1 MEKKESCAT
10 VVRGKKR
17 RLLRIALFLFALFIA
32 LSAAGIAVL
41 SINMRPV
48 MTALAIARIRSVAA
62 RAMNDAILE
71 SMGDETNYA
80 RLIRVHE
87 SADRVYMLQA
97 NTHKMNIL
105 AADCAEAAQERIAQM
120 GDQGIS
126 IPLGTITGISFLAG
140 KGPSVKVSFSP
151 AGSVQSEFS
160 SEFIS
165 SGINQ
170 TLYRVNLRLIAS
182 VRLVMPGVSETVSVQ
197 AEAAIAE
204 SIIVGDVPEV
214 YTNVASE
221 EDMLNLIPTESP

>member
-1 MEKKESCAT
+1 MEKNSARPGI
-10 VVRGKKR
+10 VSRKKR
-17 RLLRIALFLFALFIA
+17 FLRTVLFLLVLLIVLLSLSVAL
-32 LSAAGIAVL
+32 LSV
-41 SINMRPV
+41 NMRPA

-80 RLIRVHE
+80 RLIQVHE
-87 SADRVYMLQA
+87 SSERVYMLQA

-126 IPLGTITGISFLAG
+126 IPIGTIKGISFLAG
-140 KGPSVKVSFSP
+140 KGPSLKVTFSP
-151 AGSVQSEFS
+151 AGSVQSEFN
-160 SEFIS
+160 SEFVS

-170 TLYRVNLRLIAS
+170 TLYRVNLLLTAS
-182 VRLVMPGVSETVSVQ
+182 VRLVMPGVSETISVR

-221 EDMLNLIPTESP
+221 EDMLNLIPTETP

>member
-1 MEKKESCAT
+1 MEKNSARPGI
-10 VVRGKKR
+10 VSRKKR
-17 RLLRIALFLFALFIA
+17 FLRTVLFLLVLLIVLLSLSVAL
-32 LSAAGIAVL
+32 LSV
-41 SINMRPV
+41 NMRPA

-80 RLIRVHE
+80 RLIQVHE
-87 SADRVYMLQA
+87 SSERVYMLQA

-126 IPLGTITGISFLAG
+126 IPIGTITGISFLAG
-140 KGPSVKVSFSP
+140 KGPSLKVTFSP
-151 AGSVQSEFS
+151 AGSVQSEFN
-160 SEFIS
+160 SEFVS

-170 TLYRVNLRLIAS
+170 TLYRVNLLLTAS
-182 VRLVMPGVSETVSVQ
+182 VRLVMPGVSETISVR

>member
-1 MEKKESCAT
+1 M
-10 VVRGKKR
+10 
-17 RLLRIALFLFALFIA
+17 LFLIVLLIVLLSLSVAL
-32 LSAAGIAVL
+32 LSV
-41 SINMRPV
+41 NMRPA
-48 MTALAIARIRSVAA
+48 MAALAIARIRSVAA

-80 RLIRVHE
+80 RLIQVHE
-87 SADRVYMLQA
+87 SSERVYMLQA

-126 IPLGTITGISFLAG
+126 IPIGTITGISFLAG
-140 KGPSVKVSFSP
+140 KGPSLKVTFSP
-151 AGSVQSEFS
+151 AGSVQSEFN
-160 SEFIS
+160 SEFVS

-170 TLYRVNLRLIAS
+170 TLYRVNLLLTAS
-182 VRLVMPGVSETVSVQ
+182 VRLVMPGVSETIFVR

-221 EDMLNLIPTESP
+221 EDMLNLIPTETP

>member
-1 MEKKESCAT
+1 MEKGTPRPGA
-10 VVRGKKR
+10 VGKKR
-17 RLLRIALFLFALFIA
+17 RSLRIALLLFMLFILLLA
-32 LSAAGIAVL
+32 VAIGLLSA
-41 SINMRPV
+41 NMRPA

-80 RLIRVHE
+80 RLIQVHE
-87 SADRVYMLQA
+87 SSERVYMLQA

-126 IPLGTITGISFLAG
+126 IPIGTITGISFLAG
-140 KGPSVKVSFSP
+140 KGPSVNVTFSP
-151 AGSVQSEFS
+151 AGSVQSEFH
-160 SEFIS
+160 SEFVS

-170 TLYRVNLRLIAS
+170 TLYRVNLLLTAS
-182 VRLVMPGVSETVSVQ
+182 VRLVMPGVSETISVR

-221 EDMLNLIPTESP
+221 EDMLNLIPTDVP

>member
-1 MEKKESCAT
+1 MEKSSARPGI
-10 VVRGKKR
+10 VSRKKR
-17 RLLRIALFLFALFIA
+17 ILRTVLFLLVLLIVLLSLSVAL
-32 LSAAGIAVL
+32 LSV
-41 SINMRPV
+41 NMRPA

-80 RLIRVHE
+80 RLIQVHE
-87 SADRVYMLQA
+87 SSERVYMLQA

-126 IPLGTITGISFLAG
+126 IPIGTITGISFLAG
-140 KGPSVKVSFSP
+140 KGPSLKVTFSP
-151 AGSVQSEFS
+151 AGSVQSEFN
-160 SEFIS
+160 SEFVS

-170 TLYRVNLRLIAS
+170 TLYRVNLLLTAS
-182 VRLVMPGVSETVSVQ
+182 VRLVMPGVSETISVR

-221 EDMLNLIPTESP
+221 EDMLNLIPTETP

>member
-1 MEKKESCAT
+1 MEKSSARPGI
-10 VVRGKKR
+10 VSRKKR
-17 RLLRIALFLFALFIA
+17 FLRTVLFLIVLLIVLLSLSVAL
-32 LSAAGIAVL
+32 LSV
-41 SINMRPV
+41 NMRPA
-48 MTALAIARIRSVAA
+48 MAALAIARIRSVAA
-62 RAMNDAILE
+62 RAMNDEILE

-80 RLIRVHE
+80 RLIQVHE
-87 SADRVYMLQA
+87 SSERVYMLQA

-126 IPLGTITGISFLAG
+126 IPIGTITGISFLAG
-140 KGPSVKVSFSP
+140 KGPSLKVTFSP
-151 AGSVQSEFS
+151 AGSVQSEFN
-160 SEFIS
+160 SEFVS

-170 TLYRVNLRLIAS
+170 TLYRVNLLLTAS
-182 VRLVMPGVSETVSVQ
+182 VRLVMPGVSETIFVR

-221 EDMLNLIPTESP
+221 EDMLNLIPTETP

>member
-1 MEKKESCAT
+1 MEKSSARPGI
-10 VVRGKKR
+10 VSRKKR
-17 RLLRIALFLFALFIA
+17 FLRTVLFLIVLLIVLLSLSVAL
-32 LSAAGIAVL
+32 LSV
-41 SINMRPV
+41 NMRPA
-48 MTALAIARIRSVAA
+48 MAALAIARIRSVAA

-80 RLIRVHE
+80 RLIQVHE
-87 SADRVYMLQA
+87 SSERVYMLQA

-126 IPLGTITGISFLAG
+126 IPIGTITGISILAG
-140 KGPSVKVSFSP
+140 KGPSLKVTFSP
-151 AGSVQSEFS
+151 AGSVQSEFN
-160 SEFIS
+160 SEFVS

-170 TLYRVNLRLIAS
+170 TLYRVNLLLTAS
-182 VRLVMPGVSETVSVQ
+182 VRLVMPGVSETIFVR

-221 EDMLNLIPTESP
+221 EDMLNLIPTETP

>member
-1 MEKKESCAT
+1 MEKSSARPGI
-10 VVRGKKR
+10 VSRKKR
-17 RLLRIALFLFALFIA
+17 FLRTVLFLLVLLIVLLSLSVAL
-32 LSAAGIAVL
+32 LSV
-41 SINMRPV
+41 NMRPA

-80 RLIRVHE
+80 RLIQVHE
-87 SADRVYMLQA
+87 SSERVHMLQA

-126 IPLGTITGISFLAG
+126 IPIGTITGISFLAG
-140 KGPSVKVSFSP
+140 KGPSLKVTFSP
-151 AGSVQSEFS
+151 AGSVQSEFN
-160 SEFIS
+160 SEFVS

-170 TLYRVNLRLIAS
+170 TLYRVNLLLTAS
-182 VRLVMPGVSETVSVQ
+182 VRLVMPGVSETISVR

-221 EDMLNLIPTESP
+221 EDMLNLIPTETP

>member
-1 MEKKESCAT
+1 METGTSQGMAC
-10 VVRGKKR
+10 KR
-17 RLLRIALFLFALFIA
+17 RRFLRTALFLFVLFILLLA
-32 LSAAGIAVL
+32 VAIGLLSA
-41 SINMRPV
+41 NMRPA

-80 RLIRVHE
+80 RLIQVHE
-87 SADRVYMLQA
+87 SSERVYMLQA

-126 IPLGTITGISFLAG
+126 IPIGTITGISFLAG
-140 KGPSVKVSFSP
+140 KGPSVNVTFSP
-151 AGSVQSEFS
+151 AGSVQSEFH
-160 SEFIS
+160 SEFVS

-170 TLYRVNLRLIAS
+170 TLYRVNLLLTAS
-182 VRLVMPGVSETVSVQ
+182 VRLVMPGVSETISVR

-221 EDMLNLIPTESP
+221 EDMLNLIPTDAP

>member
-1 MEKKESCAT
+1 MEKSSARPGI
-10 VVRGKKR
+10 VSRKKR
-17 RLLRIALFLFALFIA
+17 FLRTVLFLLVLLIVLLSLSVAL
-32 LSAAGIAVL
+32 LSV
-41 SINMRPV
+41 NMRPA

-80 RLIRVHE
+80 RLIQVHE
-87 SADRVYMLQA
+87 SSERVYMLQA

-126 IPLGTITGISFLAG
+126 IPIGTITGISFLAG
-140 KGPSVKVSFSP
+140 KGPSLKVTFSP
-151 AGSVQSEFS
+151 AGSVQSEFN
-160 SEFIS
+160 SEFVS

-170 TLYRVNLRLIAS
+170 TLYRVNLLLPAS
-182 VRLVMPGVSETVSVQ
+182 VRLVMPGVSETISLR

-221 EDMLNLIPTESP
+221 EDMLNLIPTETP

>member
-1 MEKKESCAT
+1 MEKNSARPGIVSRKKHFLRT
-10 VVRGKKR
+10 V
-17 RLLRIALFLFALFIA
+17 LFLLVLLIVLLSLSVAL
-32 LSAAGIAVL
+32 LSV
-41 SINMRPV
+41 NMRPA

-80 RLIRVHE
+80 RLIQVHE
-87 SADRVYMLQA
+87 SSERVYMLQA

-126 IPLGTITGISFLAG
+126 IPIGTITGISFLAG
-140 KGPSVKVSFSP
+140 KGPSLKVTFSP
-151 AGSVQSEFS
+151 AGSVQSEFN
-160 SEFIS
+160 SEFVS

-170 TLYRVNLRLIAS
+170 TLYRVNLLLTAS
-182 VRLVMPGVSETVSVQ
+182 VRLVMPGVSETISVR

-221 EDMLNLIPTESP
+221 EDMLNLIPTETP

>member
-1 MEKKESCAT
+1 MEKSSARPGI
-10 VVRGKKR
+10 VSRKKR
-17 RLLRIALFLFALFIA
+17 FLRTVLFLIVLLIVLLSLSVAL
-32 LSAAGIAVL
+32 LSV
-41 SINMRPV
+41 NMRPA
-48 MTALAIARIRSVAA
+48 MAALAIARIRSVAA

-80 RLIRVHE
+80 RLMQVHE
-87 SADRVYMLQA
+87 SSERVYMLQA

-126 IPLGTITGISFLAG
+126 IPIGTITGISFLAG
-140 KGPSVKVSFSP
+140 KGPSLKVTFSP
-151 AGSVQSEFS
+151 AGSVQSEFN
-160 SEFIS
+160 SEFVS

-170 TLYRVNLRLIAS
+170 TLYRVNLLLTAS
-182 VRLVMPGVSETVSVQ
+182 VRLVMPGVSETIFVR

-221 EDMLNLIPTESP
+221 EDMLNLIPTETP

>member
-10 VVRGKKR
+10 VVRGKRR

-41 SINMRPV
+41 SINMRPA

-80 RLIRVHE
+80 RLIQVHE

-140 KGPSVKVSFSP
+140 KAP
-151 AGSVQSEFS
+151 A
-160 SEFIS
+160 
-165 SGINQ
+165 
-170 TLYRVNLRLIAS
+170 
-182 VRLVMPGVSETVSVQ
+182 
-197 AEAAIAE
+197 
-204 SIIVGDVPEV
+204 
-214 YTNVASE
+214 
-221 EDMLNLIPTESP
+221 

>member
-1 MEKKESCAT
+1 MEKSSARPAI
-10 VVRGKKR
+10 VSRKKR
-17 RLLRIALFLFALFIA
+17 FLRTVLFLIVLLIVLLSLSVAL
-32 LSAAGIAVL
+32 LSV
-41 SINMRPV
+41 NMRPA
-48 MTALAIARIRSVAA
+48 MAALAIARIRSVAA

-80 RLIRVHE
+80 RLIQVHE
-87 SADRVYMLQA
+87 SSERVYMLQA

-126 IPLGTITGISFLAG
+126 IPIGTITGISFLAG
-140 KGPSVKVSFSP
+140 KGPSLKVTFSP
-151 AGSVQSEFS
+151 AGSVQSEFN
-160 SEFIS
+160 SEFVS

-170 TLYRVNLRLIAS
+170 TLYRVNLLLTAS
-182 VRLVMPGVSETVSVQ
+182 VRLVMPGVSETIFVR

-221 EDMLNLIPTESP
+221 EDMLNLIPTETP

>member
-1 MEKKESCAT
+1 MEKSSAHPGI
-10 VVRGKKR
+10 VSRKKR
-17 RLLRIALFLFALFIA
+17 FLRTVLFLIVLLIVLLSLSVAL
-32 LSAAGIAVL
+32 LSV
-41 SINMRPV
+41 NMRPA
-48 MTALAIARIRSVAA
+48 MAALAIARIRSVAA

-80 RLIRVHE
+80 RLIQVHE
-87 SADRVYMLQA
+87 SSERVYMLQA

-126 IPLGTITGISFLAG
+126 IPIGTITGISFLAG
-140 KGPSVKVSFSP
+140 KGPSLKVTFSP
-151 AGSVQSEFS
+151 AGSVQSEFN
-160 SEFIS
+160 SEFVS

-170 TLYRVNLRLIAS
+170 TLYRVNLLLTAS
-182 VRLVMPGVSETVSVQ
+182 VRLVMPGVSETIFVR

-221 EDMLNLIPTESP
+221 EDMLNLIPTETP

>member
-10 VVRGKKR
+10 VVRGKRR

-41 SINMRPV
+41 SINMRPA

-80 RLIRVHE
+80 RLIQVHE

>member
-1 MEKKESCAT
+1 MEKSSARPGI
-10 VVRGKKR
+10 VSRKKR
-17 RLLRIALFLFALFIA
+17 FLRTVLFLLVLLIVLLSLSVAL
-32 LSAAGIAVL
+32 LSV
-41 SINMRPV
+41 NMRPA

-80 RLIRVHE
+80 RLIQVHE
-87 SADRVYMLQA
+87 SSERVYMLQA

-126 IPLGTITGISFLAG
+126 IPIGTITGISFLAG
-140 KGPSVKVSFSP
+140 KGPSLKVTFSP
-151 AGSVQSEFS
+151 AGSVQSEFN
-160 SEFIS
+160 SEFVS

-170 TLYRVNLRLIAS
+170 TLYRVNLLLTAS
-182 VRLVMPGVSETVSVQ
+182 VRLVMPGVSETISVR

-221 EDMLNLIPTESP
+221 EDMLNLIPTETP

>member
-1 MEKKESCAT
+1 METGTRQGMAC
-10 VVRGKKR
+10 KR
-17 RLLRIALFLFALFIA
+17 RRFLRTALFLFVLFILLLA
-32 LSAAGIAVL
+32 VAIGLLSA
-41 SINMRPV
+41 NMRPA

-80 RLIRVHE
+80 RLIQVHE
-87 SADRVYMLQA
+87 SSERVYMLQA

-126 IPLGTITGISFLAG
+126 IPIGTITGISFLAG
-140 KGPSVKVSFSP
+140 KGPSVNVTFSP
-151 AGSVQSEFS
+151 AGSVQSEFH
-160 SEFIS
+160 SEFVS

-170 TLYRVNLRLIAS
+170 TLYRVNLLLTAS
-182 VRLVMPGVSETVSVQ
+182 VRLVMPGVSETISVR

-221 EDMLNLIPTESP
+221 EDMLNLIPTDAP

>member
-1 MEKKESCAT
+1 MEKSSARPGI
-10 VVRGKKR
+10 VSRKKR
-17 RLLRIALFLFALFIA
+17 FLRTVLLLIVLLIVLLSLSVAL
-32 LSAAGIAVL
+32 LSV
-41 SINMRPV
+41 NMGPA
-48 MTALAIARIRSVAA
+48 MAALAIARIRSVAA

-80 RLIRVHE
+80 RLIQVHE
-87 SADRVYMLQA
+87 SSERVYMLQA

-126 IPLGTITGISFLAG
+126 IPIGTITGISFLAG
-140 KGPSVKVSFSP
+140 KGPSLKVTFSP
-151 AGSVQSEFS
+151 AGSVQSEFN
-160 SEFIS
+160 SEFVS

-170 TLYRVNLRLIAS
+170 TLYRVNLLLTAS
-182 VRLVMPGVSETVSVQ
+182 VRLVMPGVSETIFVR

-221 EDMLNLIPTESP
+221 EDMLNLIPTETP

>member
-1 MEKKESCAT
+1 MEKNSARPGI
-10 VVRGKKR
+10 VSRKKR
-17 RLLRIALFLFALFIA
+17 FLRTVLFLLVLLIVLLSLSVAL
-32 LSAAGIAVL
+32 LSV
-41 SINMRPV
+41 NMRPA
-48 MTALAIARIRSVAA
+48 MTALAIAHIRSVAA

-80 RLIRVHE
+80 RLIQVHE
-87 SADRVYMLQA
+87 SSERVYMLQA

-126 IPLGTITGISFLAG
+126 IPIGTITGISFLAG
-140 KGPSVKVSFSP
+140 KGPSLKVTFSP
-151 AGSVQSEFS
+151 AGSVQSEFN
-160 SEFIS
+160 SEFVS

-170 TLYRVNLRLIAS
+170 TLYRVNLLLTAS
-182 VRLVMPGVSETVSVQ
+182 VRLVMPGVSETISVR

-221 EDMLNLIPTESP
+221 EDMLNLIPTETP

>member
-1 MEKKESCAT
+1 M
-10 VVRGKKR
+10 
-17 RLLRIALFLFALFIA
+17 LFLIVLLIVLLSLSVAL
-32 LSAAGIAVL
+32 LSV
-41 SINMRPV
+41 NMRPA
-48 MTALAIARIRSVAA
+48 MAALAIARIRSVAA

-80 RLIRVHE
+80 RLIQVHE
-87 SADRVYMLQA
+87 SSERVYMLQA

-126 IPLGTITGISFLAG
+126 IPIGTITGISFLAG
-140 KGPSVKVSFSP
+140 KGPSLKVTFSP
-151 AGSVQSEFS
+151 AGSVQSEFN
-160 SEFIS
+160 SEFVS

-170 TLYRVNLRLIAS
+170 TLYRVNLLLTAS
-182 VRLVMPGVSETVSVQ
+182 VRLVMPGVSETISVR

-221 EDMLNLIPTESP
+221 EDMLNLIPTETP

>member
-1 MEKKESCAT
+1 MEKSSARPGI
-10 VVRGKKR
+10 VSRKKR
-17 RLLRIALFLFALFIA
+17 FLRTVLFLIVLLIVLLSLSVAL
-32 LSAAGIAVL
+32 LSV
-41 SINMRPV
+41 NMRPA
-48 MTALAIARIRSVAA
+48 MAALAIARIRSVAA

-80 RLIRVHE
+80 RLIQVHE
-87 SADRVYMLQA
+87 SSERVYMLQA

-126 IPLGTITGISFLAG
+126 IPIGTITGISFLAG
-140 KGPSVKVSFSP
+140 KGPSLKVTFSP
-151 AGSVQSEFS
+151 AGSVQSEFN
-160 SEFIS
+160 SEFVS

-170 TLYRVNLRLIAS
+170 TLYRVNLLLTAS
-182 VRLVMPGVSETVSVQ
+182 VRLVMPGVSETIFVR

-221 EDMLNLIPTESP
+221 EDMLNLIPTETQ

>member
-1 MEKKESCAT
+1 MEKSSARPGI
-10 VVRGKKR
+10 VSRKKR
-17 RLLRIALFLFALFIA
+17 FLRTVLFLLVLLIVLLSLSVAL
-32 LSAAGIAVL
+32 LSV
-41 SINMRPV
+41 NMRPA

-71 SMGDETNYA
+71 SLGDETNYA
-80 RLIRVHE
+80 RLIQVHE
-87 SADRVYMLQA
+87 SSERVYMLQA

-126 IPLGTITGISFLAG
+126 IPIGTITGISFLAG
-140 KGPSVKVSFSP
+140 KGPSLKVTFSP
-151 AGSVQSEFS
+151 AGSVQSEFN
-160 SEFIS
+160 SEFVS

-170 TLYRVNLRLIAS
+170 TLYRVNLLLTAS
-182 VRLVMPGVSETVSVQ
+182 VRLVMPGVSETISVR

-221 EDMLNLIPTESP
+221 EDMLNLIPTETP

>member
-1 MEKKESCAT
+1 MEKSSARPGI
-10 VVRGKKR
+10 VSRKKR
-17 RLLRIALFLFALFIA
+17 FLRTVLLLIVLLIVLLSLSVAL
-32 LSAAGIAVL
+32 LSV
-41 SINMRPV
+41 NMRPA
-48 MTALAIARIRSVAA
+48 MAALAIARIRSVAA

-80 RLIRVHE
+80 RLIQVHE
-87 SADRVYMLQA
+87 SSERVYMLQA

-126 IPLGTITGISFLAG
+126 IPIGTITGISFLAG
-140 KGPSVKVSFSP
+140 KGPSLKVTFSP
-151 AGSVQSEFS
+151 AGSVQSEFN
-160 SEFIS
+160 SEFVS

-170 TLYRVNLRLIAS
+170 TLYRVNLLLTAS
-182 VRLVMPGVSETVSVQ
+182 VRLVMPGVSETISVR

-221 EDMLNLIPTESP
+221 EDMLNLIPTETP

>member
-1 MEKKESCAT
+1 MEKSSARPGI
-10 VVRGKKR
+10 VSRKKR
-17 RLLRIALFLFALFIA
+17 FLRTVLFLLVLLIVLLSLSVAL
-32 LSAAGIAVL
+32 LSV
-41 SINMRPV
+41 NMRPA

-80 RLIRVHE
+80 RLIQVHE
-87 SADRVYMLQA
+87 SSERVYMLQA

-126 IPLGTITGISFLAG
+126 IPIGTITGISFLAG
-140 KGPSVKVSFSP
+140 KGPSLKVTFSP
-151 AGSVQSEFS
+151 AGSVQSEFN
-160 SEFIS
+160 SEFVS

-170 TLYRVNLRLIAS
+170 TLYRVNLLLTAS
-182 VRLVMPGVSETVSVQ
+182 VRLVMPGVSETISVR

-204 SIIVGDVPEV
+204 SIIVGGVPEG

-221 EDMLNLIPTESP
+221 EDMLNLIPTETP

>member
-1 MEKKESCAT
+1 MEKSSARPGI
-10 VVRGKKR
+10 VSRKKR
-17 RLLRIALFLFALFIA
+17 FLRTVLLLIVLLIVPLSLSVAL
-32 LSAAGIAVL
+32 LSV
-41 SINMRPV
+41 NMRPA
-48 MTALAIARIRSVAA
+48 MAALAIARIRSVAA

-80 RLIRVHE
+80 RLIQVHE
-87 SADRVYMLQA
+87 SSERVYMLQA

-126 IPLGTITGISFLAG
+126 IPIGTITGISFLAG
-140 KGPSVKVSFSP
+140 KGPSLKVTFSP
-151 AGSVQSEFS
+151 AGSVQSEFN
-160 SEFIS
+160 SEFVS

-170 TLYRVNLRLIAS
+170 TLYRVNLLLTAS
-182 VRLVMPGVSETVSVQ
+182 VRLVMPGVSETIFVR

-221 EDMLNLIPTESP
+221 EDMLNLIPTETP

>member
-1 MEKKESCAT
+1 MEKSSARPGI
-10 VVRGKKR
+10 VSRKKR
-17 RLLRIALFLFALFIA
+17 FLRTVLFLIVLLIVLLSLSVAL
-32 LSAAGIAVL
+32 LSV
-41 SINMRPV
+41 NMRPA
-48 MTALAIARIRSVAA
+48 MAALAIARIRSVAA

-80 RLIRVHE
+80 RLIQVHE
-87 SADRVYMLQA
+87 SSERVYMLQA

-126 IPLGTITGISFLAG
+126 IPIGTITGISFLAG
-140 KGPSVKVSFSP
+140 KGPSLKVTFSP
-151 AGSVQSEFS
+151 AGSVQSEFN
-160 SEFIS
+160 SEFVS

-170 TLYRVNLRLIAS
+170 TLYRVNLLLTAS
-182 VRLVMPGVSETVSVQ
+182 VRLVMPGVSETISVR

-221 EDMLNLIPTESP
+221 EDMLNLIPTEAP

>member
-1 MEKKESCAT
+1 MEKSSARPGI
-10 VVRGKKR
+10 VSRKKR
-17 RLLRIALFLFALFIA
+17 FLRTVLFLLVLLIVLLSLSVAL
-32 LSAAGIAVL
+32 LSV
-41 SINMRPV
+41 NMRPA

-80 RLIRVHE
+80 RLIQVHE
-87 SADRVYMLQA
+87 SSERVYMLQA

-126 IPLGTITGISFLAG
+126 IPIGTITGISFLAG
-140 KGPSVKVSFSP
+140 KGPSLKVTFSP
-151 AGSVQSEFS
+151 AGSVQSEFN
-160 SEFIS
+160 SEFVS

-170 TLYRVNLRLIAS
+170 TLYRVNLLLTAS
-182 VRLVMPGVSETVSVQ
+182 VRLVMPGVSETVFVR

-221 EDMLNLIPTESP
+221 EDMLNLIPTETP

>member
-1 MEKKESCAT
+1 MEKSSARPGI
-10 VVRGKKR
+10 VSRKKR
-17 RLLRIALFLFALFIA
+17 FLRTVLFLIVLLIVLLSLSVAL
-32 LSAAGIAVL
+32 LSV
-41 SINMRPV
+41 NMRPA
-48 MTALAIARIRSVAA
+48 MAALAIARIRSVAA

-80 RLIRVHE
+80 RLIQVHE
-87 SADRVYMLQA
+87 SSERVYMLQA

-126 IPLGTITGISFLAG
+126 IPIGTITGISFLAG
-140 KGPSVKVSFSP
+140 KGPSLKVTFSP
-151 AGSVQSEFS
+151 AGSVQSEFN
-160 SEFIS
+160 SEFVS

-170 TLYRVNLRLIAS
+170 TLYRVNLLTAS
-182 VRLVMPGVSETVSVQ
+182 VRLVMPGVSETIFVR

-221 EDMLNLIPTESP
+221 EDMLNLIPTETP

>member
-1 MEKKESCAT
+1 M
-10 VVRGKKR
+10 
-17 RLLRIALFLFALFIA
+17 
-32 LSAAGIAVL
+32 
-41 SINMRPV
+41 
-48 MTALAIARIRSVAA
+48 
-62 RAMNDAILE
+62 
-71 SMGDETNYA
+71 
-80 RLIRVHE
+80 
-87 SADRVYMLQA
+87 
-97 NTHKMNIL
+97 
-105 AADCAEAAQERIAQM
+105 
-120 GDQGIS
+120 
-126 IPLGTITGISFLAG
+126 
-140 KGPSVKVSFSP
+140 
-151 AGSVQSEFS
+151 QSEFS

>member
-1 MEKKESCAT
+1 MEKSSARPGI
-10 VVRGKKR
+10 VSRKKR
-17 RLLRIALFLFALFIA
+17 FLRTVLFLIVLLIVLLSLSVAL
-32 LSAAGIAVL
+32 LSV
-41 SINMRPV
+41 NMRPA
-48 MTALAIARIRSVAA
+48 MAALAIARIRSVAA

-80 RLIRVHE
+80 RLIQVHE
-87 SADRVYMLQA
+87 SSERVYMLQA

-126 IPLGTITGISFLAG
+126 IPIGTITGISFLAG
-140 KGPSVKVSFSP
+140 KGPSLKVTFSP
-151 AGSVQSEFS
+151 AGSVQSEFN
-160 SEFIS
+160 SEFVS

-170 TLYRVNLRLIAS
+170 TLYRVNLLLTAS
-182 VRLVMPGVSETVSVQ
+182 VRLVMPGVSEIIFVR

-221 EDMLNLIPTESP
+221 EDMLNLIPTETP

>member
-1 MEKKESCAT
+1 MEKSSAHPGI
-10 VVRGKKR
+10 VSRKKR
-17 RLLRIALFLFALFIA
+17 FLRTVLFLIVLLIVLLSLSVAL
-32 LSAAGIAVL
+32 LSV
-41 SINMRPV
+41 NMRPA
-48 MTALAIARIRSVAA
+48 MAALAIARIRSVAA

-80 RLIRVHE
+80 RLIQVHE
-87 SADRVYMLQA
+87 SSERVYMLQA

-126 IPLGTITGISFLAG
+126 IPIGTITGISFLAG
-140 KGPSVKVSFSP
+140 KGPSLKVTFSP
-151 AGSVQSEFS
+151 AGSVQSEFN
-160 SEFIS
+160 SEFVS

-170 TLYRVNLRLIAS
+170 TLYRVNLLLTAS
-182 VRLVMPGVSETVSVQ
+182 VRLVMPGVSETISVR

-221 EDMLNLIPTESP
+221 EDMLNLIPTETP